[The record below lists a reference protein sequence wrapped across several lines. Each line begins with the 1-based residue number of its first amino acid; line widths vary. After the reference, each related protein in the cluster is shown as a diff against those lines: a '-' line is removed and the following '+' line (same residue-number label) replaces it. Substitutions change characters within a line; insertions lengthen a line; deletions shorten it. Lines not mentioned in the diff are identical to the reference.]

1 MYGCKE
7 IVPHDRLNLDEDP
20 FALWFDTPDRH
31 APFLVLVE
39 TVLANIGPISQK
51 VMDPALRPLLTSN
64 QEPLLVEMRGN
75 TMDTQILSPMPMQV
89 ALEYPLDHDRLRPID
104 FQLLLLPL
112 VVEVALLRLD
122 VFLVTILSQSFHKDL

>member
-7 IVPHDRLNLDEDP
+7 IVADDRLNLDKNP
-20 FALWFDTPDRH
+20 FALWLETPDRH

-39 TVLANIGPISQK
+39 TVLPDIGPVCQH

-75 TMDTQILSPMPMQV
+75 ALHTQILSPMPIQV
-89 ALEYPLDHDRLRPID
+89 ALEYPLDHDRLRAID
-104 FQLLLLPL
+104 FQLLFLPL
-112 VVEVALLRLD
+112 VAREFNLDRPVADRR
-122 VFLVTILSQSFHKDL
+122 T